1 MKTVKPDHS
10 KVRYVQ
16 LCAETIASRT
26 KNEEFWKTEKRKNIV
41 AILSH
46 NQFTFVINTCARF
59 LGLVHH
65 IC

>member
-26 KNEEFWKTEKRKNIV
+26 KNEEFWKTENEKTLL
-41 AILSH
+41 LS
-46 NQFTFVINTCARF
+46 FLIIN
-59 LGLVHH
+59 LPLS
-65 IC
+65 